1 MTKVKTPIIATGDE
15 IDQGQ
20 DATVVVKVPSD
31 ATGTVT
37 ITVDGKKITIYAK
50 ANAAEL
56 PWGELGVDVVLECT
70 GFYTSKAKSQAHID
84 AGAKKVVISAP
95 AGKDLKTIV
104 YNVND
109 DILDGSEE
117 IISASQIEKGDN
129 LIFLSKQ
136 RVNKLITEKLPYVG
150 AVKIK
155 RRLPAHLEIQV
166 TKTDAVYGIAQNG
179 YYDLLDKNGK
189 VLETNVEYVG
199 PDKTLINAGEV
210 KSAVVGEQITL
221 ENEKALPRLKE
232 VYEACEKV
240 GLTDITEI
248 NITDLYN
255 IKVVYQGRITLEL
268 GKTDG
273 DRLSKKLAFKMI
285 MYYDTI
291 IQRRT
296 FLLLYF
302 MFVLHNKNYVVF
314 FVDGNIQ
321 TS

>member
-1 MTKVKTPIIATGDE
+1 MKNKEMPKKQQNTVLSKDERIVNRTNIRRKKNRRKRLIIRSTLVGIFLVAGLIIGLLLFFNINKISVTGD
-15 IDQGQ
+15 
-20 DATVVVKVPSD
+20 A
-31 ATGTVT
+31 
-37 ITVDGKKITIYAK
+37 
-50 ANAAEL
+50 
-56 PWGELGVDVVLECT
+56 
-70 GFYTSKAKSQAHID
+70 
-84 AGAKKVVISAP
+84 
-95 AGKDLKTIV
+95 V
-104 YNVND
+104 YS
-109 DILDGSEE
+109 SEE
-117 IISASQIEKGDN
+117 VISASQIEKGDN

-273 DRLSKKLAFKMI
+273 DRLSKKLSFGKAAIDKQNEEDVQFRG
-285 MYYDTI
+285 TI
-291 IQRRT
+291 NLT
-296 FLLLYF
+296 
-302 MFVLHNKNYVVF
+302 
-314 FVDGNIQ
+314 VDKKGYLQEETTEPETEPVTEPISVPV
-321 TS
+321 TEEKATEPVSKAE